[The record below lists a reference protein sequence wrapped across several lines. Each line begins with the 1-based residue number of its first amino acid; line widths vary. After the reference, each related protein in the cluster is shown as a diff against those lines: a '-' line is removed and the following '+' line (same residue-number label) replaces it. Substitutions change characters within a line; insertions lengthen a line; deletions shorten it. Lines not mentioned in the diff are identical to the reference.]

1 MIIFCKVNSFLC
13 NLFTLQGFILCV
25 DNQYL
30 SMLFLTKKDT
40 KRIVGF
46 LLIVAILGNRTRC
59 LVKNDIKKIANE
71 NTPIQQWPL
80 MD

>member
-1 MIIFCKVNSFLC
+1 
-13 NLFTLQGFILCV
+13 
-25 DNQYL
+25 
-30 SMLFLTKKDT
+30 MLFLTKKDT

-46 LLIVAILGNRTRC
+46 LLIAAILGNRTRC
-59 LVKNDIKKIANE
+59 LVKNDKKKIANE